1 MKEQEH
7 IPGRPIYS
15 VGDFVSFQMTIDKN
29 VETFDGT
36 IEIVDRFGAWK
47 IDNPREPSYD
57 IMVCNWRGSG
67 EMMFVKHVRE
77 SNITKKETSNS
88 IQS

>member
-1 MKEQEH
+1 MTEQKH
-7 IPGRPIYS
+7 IPGKPMYS
-15 VGDFVSFQMTIDKN
+15 VGDIVSFQMTVDED

-36 IEIVDRFGAWK
+36 IEIVDRFGARE

-57 IMVCNWRGSG
+57 IMVENWRGSG

-77 SNITKKETSNS
+77 SNIVKTTKG
-88 IQS
+88 

>member
-1 MKEQEH
+1 MTEQEH

-36 IEIVDRFGAWK
+36 IEIVDRFGAWE
-47 IDNPREPSYD
+47 IFDPREPSYD
-57 IMVCNWRGSG
+57 IMVENWRDSG
-67 EMMFVKHVRE
+67 EPALVKHIRE
-77 SNITKKETSNS
+77 SVITKKS
-88 IQS
+88 

>member
-1 MKEQEH
+1 MTQEH
-7 IPGRPIYS
+7 IPGNPMYS

-36 IEIVDRFGAWK
+36 IEIVDRFGAWE

-57 IMVCNWRGSG
+57 IMIENCRGSG
-67 EMMFVKHVRE
+67 TSMFVKHIRE
-77 SNITKKETSNS
+77 SNIVKTTKG
-88 IQS
+88 